1 MLIAFRDKGPD
12 SDLFNT
18 KFVQN
23 LLDYKMEASRWVTG
37 IKGIL
42 FLIYLGII
50 FYTVEK
56 SYVQFFFFLHLLE
69 EVTEF
74 FAAKNGR
81 AFREAA
87 LDYIFDPWNMLDVA
101 RLTFQLLYWH
111 DWFHVEAD
119 SSIFAWMTLFSWLC
133 FLKYL

>member
-37 IKGIL
+37 TKGML

-56 SYVQFFFFLHLLE
+56 SYV
-69 EVTEF
+69 
-74 FAAKNGR
+74 
-81 AFREAA
+81 
-87 LDYIFDPWNMLDVA
+87 
-101 RLTFQLLYWH
+101 
-111 DWFHVEAD
+111 
-119 SSIFAWMTLFSWLC
+119 
-133 FLKYL
+133 